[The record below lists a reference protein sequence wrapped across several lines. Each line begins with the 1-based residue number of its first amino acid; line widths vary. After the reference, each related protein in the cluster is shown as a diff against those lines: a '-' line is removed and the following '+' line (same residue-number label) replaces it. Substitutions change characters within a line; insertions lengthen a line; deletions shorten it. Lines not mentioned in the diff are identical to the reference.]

1 MPYVSDVDSKK
12 NNSLQQLNF
21 SAYHP
26 TVIHRKQE
34 KIKESGIAAVY
45 GIEVFQGK
53 RFIKWSIAWYNKVRE
68 HQDDKRQKKK
78 ESKKEGGGKENHS
91 RATQSLLRETSSIEL
106 SVVQNRRSVAL
117 RPLQLF

>member
-1 MPYVSDVDSKK
+1 MLIAKK
-12 NNSLQQLNF
+12 INSSAATKFL
-21 SAYHP
+21 SAYRSK
-26 TVIHRKQE
+26 VIHRKQE

-68 HQDDKRQKKK
+68 HQDDNGTKKRKQKG
-78 ESKKEGGGKENHS
+78 EGKENHS